1 MNTSEYSC
9 IHQLV
14 NGRKK
19 ILYRIKWWV
28 IPRTCSHKV
37 EEFQAG
43 TCNKTNVYTPLPS
56 HVHLRSFAATVKLR
70 IPTLPPKAFPPK
82 LRLMRTAVRDA
93 GMCGVLASSWGTSE
107 YVGAQVNMCIHCL
120 SEPQIEYSEYV
131 FPM

>member
-1 MNTSEYSC
+1 MVGHPQNMHPQS
-9 IHQLV
+9 
-14 NGRKK
+14 
-19 ILYRIKWWV
+19 
-28 IPRTCSHKV
+28 

-56 HVHLRSFAATVKLR
+56 HVHLRSFAATVRLR
-70 IPTLPPKAFPPK
+70 IPTLPPCPPKAFPPK
-82 LRLMRTAVRDA
+82 LRLMCTAVRDA

-107 YVGAQVNMCIHCL
+107 YVGAQVNTCIHCL